1 MGVFPIS
8 GLLVKSLINKNCD
21 NTWTSNNINIKL
33 GPVTKID
40 KRNRSTQKN
49 DTASSN
55 YDVIDIFTIYVYL
68 QQSGSRISDTRSIF
82 LTFSLIAVFYLTNLK
97 TELQI
102 FKTALIQF
110 LWVKVL
116 LLKTKKKD
124 KKDVDFLVKNADISK
139 CRKILV
145 LKGRLSETI

>member
-55 YDVIDIFTIYVYL
+55 YDVIDIFTIYVWFAAIWKPDFEHKVN
-68 QQSGSRISDTRSIF
+68 ISYILINS
-82 LTFSLIAVFYLTNLK
+82 SLLSYKPENRTTNL
-97 TELQI
+97 
-102 FKTALIQF
+102 
-110 LWVKVL
+110 
-116 LLKTKKKD
+116 
-124 KKDVDFLVKNADISK
+124 
-139 CRKILV
+139 
-145 LKGRLSETI
+145 

>member
-68 QQSGSRISDTRSIF
+68 QQSGSRISDTRSLF

-124 KKDVDFLVKNADISK
+124 KKDVDFLAKNADISK

>member
-116 LLKTKKKD
+116 LLKTKKKRQKRCWFFS
-124 KKDVDFLVKNADISK
+124 KKCWYQQMQENLGTK
-139 CRKILV
+139 R
-145 LKGRLSETI
+145 